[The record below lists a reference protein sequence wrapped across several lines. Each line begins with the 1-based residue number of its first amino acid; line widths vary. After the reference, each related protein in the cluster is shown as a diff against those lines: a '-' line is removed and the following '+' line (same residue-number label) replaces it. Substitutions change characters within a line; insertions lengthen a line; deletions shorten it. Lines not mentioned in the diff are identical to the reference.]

1 MTMAAGMPVSTAVAT
16 SPLMKAGMSSGV
28 FGKPPS
34 DLQGMASVGR
44 PSQIAALQP
53 GAASFFAKL
62 QAMLSQKTPA
72 ADGAPADATLLEA
85 PDVAGR
91 TAATRLNPLS
101 RAIAQASGKATAPV
115 SLSPRKSLAAPQG
128 DAAAGERNTTAPPLL
143 NATSAKNISVRA
155 TESASSKT
163 DGSASAGKPRE
174 RDLRR
179 ESSPAADAS
188 ASASAPPAPAAQT
201 LAASAPL
208 QTAEVSRLCSN
219 TTASQEPAV
228 AGEAGN
234 SFVLAKPLAGVS
246 LLAGAALGELG
257 ATSRAMRGSSEL
269 TAETGPREFATA
281 ATTPSNPWHATA
293 APRTASA
300 ETEQSLARDRT
311 SEVAHADSGNTPAAQ
326 TAATGDAPAEVRGG
340 ASALADSPISRP
352 GAAPARTVPVSEQL
366 PHAIHPEDPAART
379 PGAMPQAASGADAN
393 YVAAQGASGAAHQE
407 SSKISAARTPSQK
420 TAAQHISLPAQGLN
434 PSAAQPVSIATV
446 RENAVAAQAAP
457 IRGAD
462 STHGAPGAQPARGG
476 DVFAALDGESAPAA
490 TWIHAGPQRAEAG
503 YLDPSLGWVGVRAE
517 FSANALHANIVP
529 ATAEAAQMLNTHLA
543 GLNAYMADHP
553 TAAAVSMGAP
563 DTSGWSSAANAGQGM
578 NQENAGRG
586 SAQQFSQNAAPSLA
600 PSIGSARMASAG
612 AGGESGPPAM
622 RSGATISLM
631 A

>member
-28 FGKPPS
+28 SGKPPS

-101 RAIAQASGKATAPV
+101 RAIAQASGKTTAPV

-128 DAAAGERNTTAPPLL
+128 DAAAGERDTTAPPLL

-179 ESSPAADAS
+179 ESRPAADAS

-219 TTASQEPAV
+219 TTASQVPAV

-257 ATSRAMRGSSEL
+257 ATSRARRGSSEL

-281 ATTPSNPWHATA
+281 ATTPSNATA

-300 ETEQSLARDRT
+300 QTEQSLARDRT

-352 GAAPARTVPVSEQL
+352 GAAPARTLPAADKM

-407 SSKISAARTPSQK
+407 SSKISAARTPPQK
-420 TAAQHISLPAQGLN
+420 TAAQHISIPAQDLN
-434 PSAAQPVSIATV
+434 PSAAQPASIATV

-457 IRGAD
+457 IRSAV

-586 SAQQFSQNAAPSLA
+586 SAQQFSQNAAPLA
-600 PSIGSARMASAG
+600 PSIGPARMASAG